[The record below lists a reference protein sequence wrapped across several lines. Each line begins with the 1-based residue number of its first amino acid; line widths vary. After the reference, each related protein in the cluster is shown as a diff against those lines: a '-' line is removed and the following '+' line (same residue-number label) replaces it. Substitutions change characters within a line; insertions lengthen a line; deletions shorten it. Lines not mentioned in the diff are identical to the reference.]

1 MIAFQLKRRSCLS
14 VPLLGIFLSLAVG
27 CGAVVHPPAKAVD
40 PVAVYVADYGVHSAV
55 MLPLNDG
62 RYVEYAFG
70 DWGYC
75 AYNKAAINDALGA
88 LLLSSESAF
97 GRRFIEKNPGQ
108 AYPTPH
114 APLPKKIFAVYA
126 SRSDVQAIERK
137 FAQRFQKYASTK
149 VYNYDND
156 TDYVHDDEHYS
167 FINSCNHLTAN
178 TLRSLGCEVD
188 GWAVFSNFRYSPTP
202 AHDSRQLA
210 APPPPSVTALSTQ

>member
-1 MIAFQLKRRSCLS
+1 LIALQLKRRSWLS
-14 VPLLGIFLSLAVG
+14 GPLLGAFLFLAAG
-27 CGAVVHPPAKAVD
+27 CGAVVHPPAKVTD
-40 PVAVYVADYGVHSAV
+40 PVKVYVADYGVHSAV
-55 MLPLNDG
+55 MLPLDDG

-75 AYNKAAINDALGA
+75 AYNKVAINDALGA

-97 GRRFIEKNPGQ
+97 GRRFIQRKPGEL
-108 AYPTPH
+108 YPTPH
-114 APLPKKIFAVYA
+114 APLPRKIFAVYA

-137 FAQRFQKYASTK
+137 FEQRFQKYASTK

-156 TDYVHDDEHYS
+156 TDYVRDDEHYS

-202 AHDSRQLA
+202 AHDSRQPTSPLA
-210 APPPPSVTALSTQ
+210 PSLTALGAQ